1 MLASIKICK
10 NAYFGKTGFQLIL
23 SQTASF
29 TKMLRTGGDGLRNNL
44 EKLQLSLRQKTKV
57 LLLQYAVLSN
67 YFLIVIITLVTG

>member
-1 MLASIKICK
+1 MLASIKIFK
-10 NAYFGKTGFQLIL
+10 NAYFGRTGFQLIL

-29 TKMLRTGGDGLRNNL
+29 TKMLRTGGNGLRNYL